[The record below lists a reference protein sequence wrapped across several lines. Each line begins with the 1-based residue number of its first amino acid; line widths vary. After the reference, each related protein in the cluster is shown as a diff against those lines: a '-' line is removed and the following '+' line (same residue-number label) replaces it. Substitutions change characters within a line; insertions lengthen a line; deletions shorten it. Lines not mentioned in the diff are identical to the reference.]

1 MLVVSPAALLGPSR
15 VRKIDT
21 VSTIRERWVARI
33 RIGCDSI
40 VAQTSG
46 QFVHLFFE
54 LGNASVGLF
63 GALFRRRGR
72 HANLFRLETTF
83 ARTCL

>member
-15 VRKIDT
+15 IRKIDT
-21 VSTIRERWVARI
+21 VSTIGERWMARI
-33 RIGCDSI
+33 RIGCDGV
-40 VAQTSG
+40 VAQTSS
-46 QFVHLFFE
+46 QFVHLLFE

-63 GALFRRRGR
+63 GALFRGRGR

-83 ARTCL
+83 TRTCL